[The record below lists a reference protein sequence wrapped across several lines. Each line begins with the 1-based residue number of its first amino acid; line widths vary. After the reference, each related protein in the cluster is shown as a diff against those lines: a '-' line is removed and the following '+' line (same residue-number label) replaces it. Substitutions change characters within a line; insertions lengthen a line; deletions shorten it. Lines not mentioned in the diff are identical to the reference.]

1 MCGSAER
8 GTVYGMESSEVE
20 WSGKHSRL
28 ESSRVESSRIESSW
42 IESSRRRRQC
52 WVDWSGME
60 WSGMEWRGVAWG
72 CAGKC
77 AKVHF
82 SRKPDRPDHYRCAAP
97 GPDYPK
103 SRADSILFYP
113 VLIHRRLVPIL
124 TDPFGRS
131 VRPTFERPREHS
143 NARWTDFSEWPHLA
157 ETRSSSVTSNR
168 LVRWS
173 LVPLAI
179 GSVGS
184 IGRGY

>member
-1 MCGSAER
+1 MEVNRCQCVDRPSAEPC
-8 GTVYGMESSEVE
+8 TE
-20 WSGKHSRL
+20 WSRVKWSGVASTVDSSRVEL
-28 ESSRVESSRIESSW
+28 NRVESNRVESSRAGVDVNVEW
-42 IESSRRRRQC
+42 IG
-52 WVDWSGME
+52 VE
-60 WSGMEWRGVAWG
+60 WSGVEWSGVAWG

-131 VRPTFERPREHS
+131 VRQASERPR
-143 NARWTDFSEWPHLA
+143 AR
-157 ETRSSSVTSNR
+157 
-168 LVRWS
+168 
-173 LVPLAI
+173 
-179 GSVGS
+179 
-184 IGRGY
+184 